1 MKDKTTAGIITRALA
16 EKTPARMLRAF
27 IDGMSARKD
36 VRVREKKIG
45 GPAPAALVRA
55 NRGQLPDDLLDF
67 FAEMNGATFRFT
79 LIPDDTPIDGFE
91 IDPLVELTQFGER
104 EEIVQDGRGS
114 GIYLNDFG
122 GPGVL
127 SLLFDNIQN
136 ERPVHFIRTRNAPPK
151 SAKLVYSPRVDRPP
165 RVTVAKSV
173 AEYVRLGISRAFAVD
188 WPRNA
193 AGTKIAARLDVPPR
207 APTELGPGARVIS
220 KRPQCCSPNF
230 RATVV
235 QVDTATRIPA
245 QLTGRGGSW
254 KFDNELVLLTFDQ
267 GPTCYVPRDSVSL
280 IKKKADLYESARQD
294 PAAFLERLRAASPPD
309 AALMLARIGVSGS
322 HQPMRGNL
330 SVPDTAPRL
339 CALLQLAP
347 RPLVADV
354 LVDSLET
361 WLADLS
367 LLNWGRKWKADGTE
381 YEKPRS
387 NEVTLGEAASLAAG
401 ALALWC
407 WWLTNEQDVKSLKA
421 ELPKNALA
429 RLGKLAVRM
438 ERHYQV
444 RGSAKF
450 LALAA
455 KGRLPPYPPQEKTGW
470 LVFGAKPKTK
480 FSLHPWGFL
489 PASFFGVKSKHPV
502 YWT

>member
-1 MKDKTTAGIITRALA
+1 
-16 EKTPARMLRAF
+16 
-27 IDGMSARKD
+27 
-36 VRVREKKIG
+36 
-45 GPAPAALVRA
+45 
-55 NRGQLPDDLLDF
+55 
-67 FAEMNGATFRFT
+67 
-79 LIPDDTPIDGFE
+79 
-91 IDPLVELTQFGER
+91 
-104 EEIVQDGRGS
+104 
-114 GIYLNDFG
+114 
-122 GPGVL
+122 
-127 SLLFDNIQN
+127 
-136 ERPVHFIRTRNAPPK
+136 
-151 SAKLVYSPRVDRPP
+151 
-165 RVTVAKSV
+165 
-173 AEYVRLGISRAFAVD
+173 
-188 WPRNA
+188 
-193 AGTKIAARLDVPPR
+193 
-207 APTELGPGARVIS
+207 
-220 KRPQCCSPNF
+220 
-230 RATVV
+230 
-235 QVDTATRIPA
+235 
-245 QLTGRGGSW
+245 
-254 KFDNELVLLTFDQ
+254 
-267 GPTCYVPRDSVSL
+267 
-280 IKKKADLYESARQD
+280 
-294 PAAFLERLRAASPPD
+294 
-309 AALMLARIGVSGS
+309 
-322 HQPMRGNL
+322 MRGNL